1 MRTAIDPDHT
11 ILLNEAISCYE
22 ICSNDFAYNLICVAK
37 KKHLSLILVS
47 LPASIIYRRYYIYTR
62 CHIVHYSVL
71 QEESGEFMW
80 NHIQDLELT
89 EKDARCRAIAFS
101 PDTSLNCTPN
111 KVTICAAIGQRDLKL
126 FHSDLNEYNTEQT
139 LRGHKDYVNDIAWV
153 CDGDLL
159 ASVSDDF
166 TCKFW
171 NTSTNFE
178 NDITFCL
185 SSAGMSVKSHP
196 EDPNKVLVAEKRGK
210 VPFGLYMHY

>member
-1 MRTAIDPDHT
+1 
-11 ILLNEAISCYE
+11 
-22 ICSNDFAYNLICVAK
+22 
-37 KKHLSLILVS
+37 
-47 LPASIIYRRYYIYTR
+47 
-62 CHIVHYSVL
+62 
-71 QEESGEFMW
+71 MW

-111 KVTICAAIGQRDLKL
+111 KVTICAAIGHRDLKL

-196 EDPNKVLVAEKRGK
+196 EDPNKVLVAEKRGN
-210 VPFGLYMHY
+210 VLIIHYVLHSKCY